1 MKLQL
6 PFIHPSAHIRLHP
19 FTHIKAA
26 IVERK
31 ILFQKNGNKME
42 HFHKKL
48 IINQL
53 ENEHHVQKQL
63 KATFFVPGTR
73 FWEQNTAFPHK
84 IRVRKHITY
93 YPFTI
98 LIY

>member
-53 ENEHHVQKQL
+53 EDEHHVQKQL
-63 KATFFVPGTR
+63 KATFLFPAPGFGNKKQPSRTKSGS
-73 FWEQNTAFPHK
+73 ES
-84 IRVRKHITY
+84 ISHITLL
-93 YPFTI
+93 PF
-98 LIY
+98 